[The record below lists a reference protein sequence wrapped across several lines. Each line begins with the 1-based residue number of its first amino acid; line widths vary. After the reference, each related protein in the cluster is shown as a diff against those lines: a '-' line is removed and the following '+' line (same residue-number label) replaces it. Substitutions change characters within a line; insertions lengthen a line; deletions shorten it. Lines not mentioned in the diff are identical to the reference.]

1 LTHSTPLPM
10 NFTHLLV
17 RGAAIGSPGRSAS
30 FCRFQ
35 AKLLVDMTLSA
46 RHARQ
51 VWHLVISTEVELQ
64 RTRSDG
70 QAFKS
75 LSISGAIFPSA
86 YRCTKLIYYE
96 HYRDIRA
103 AIARETQLKKWS
115 RAKKVELINRLNP
128 RWMDIGDQVLGE

>member
-1 LTHSTPLPM
+1 MPVPRLRRSRVEVGRLPHSTSLPM

-17 RGAAIGSPGRSAS
+17 RRTFIGGPEGSTS

-35 AKLLVDMTLSA
+35 GELLVDMTLSA
-46 RHARQ
+46 RYARQ

-75 LSISGAIFPSA
+75 LIISARGTRLQFLGL
-86 YRCTKLIYYE
+86 YRHK
-96 HYRDIRA
+96 
-103 AIARETQLKKWS
+103 
-115 RAKKVELINRLNP
+115 P
-128 RWMDIGDQVLGE
+128 